1 MQPELQA
8 DVILNFWFEECSY
21 GPYPEVR
28 SRLKSSG
35 RQTRHTD
42 RSLKEP
48 IKTDINCKTYDLKNS
63 NNNLRTTIHR
73 KSKHLLKN
81 PINLI

>member
-1 MQPELQA
+1 MQPELRSQA

-28 SRLKSSG
+28 SRLQSSG

-48 IKTDINCKTYDLKNS
+48 VKLISTAKHMTSKTQ
-63 NNNLRTTIHR
+63 TTIQEQ
-73 KSKHLLKN
+73 LFTANQNICLKTLS
-81 PINLI
+81 I